1 MVLSWS
7 CHNPA
12 CVARGALAAQR
23 TEAVYHVGASAPLT
37 RVTMRPVV
45 TALTVLLLPGLVAEA
60 QRPPASVAPEVV
72 APAPVDSAYLSSLPW
87 RMVGPHRG
95 GRSTAV
101 TGVPRQPHL
110 FYMGT
115 TGGGVWRTDDAGNS
129 WTPIADAWLDNG
141 NVGAIGVAPSDPNV
155 LYVGLGSASIRGN
168 VSVGTGVW
176 KSVDAGATWRQVG
189 LRESG
194 AIGKLVIHPTNPEV
208 AYVAAL
214 GHPFGKNPERGVFR
228 TTDGGATWQHVLALN
243 DSTGAVSIVMA
254 PDDPRELWAGM
265 WRAERKPWTIISGGP
280 EGGLYRSRDG
290 GDTWTKVAG
299 GLPNGVVGKVGITQ
313 SPADPN
319 RLWVLIE
326 AEPDG
331 GLYRS
336 DDRGATWRRVN
347 TESRVRGRPF
357 YYTHV
362 RADPVNRDRVY
373 VMNVS
378 LLRSENGGDTFDA
391 LPVPH
396 GDVHDIWINPTDNRI
411 FAVSDDGG
419 TVVTLNDGRTFS
431 SLYNQPTAELYD
443 VVVDEQVPY
452 RIYGS
457 QQDNSTISVLH
468 RRLHNSLRPQQE
480 WNYASGCETGPVAV
494 HPQRPAVVYGGCYGG
509 QINRYDVRND
519 TRVSIK
525 GWPEATSQAPKAL
538 TNRWQWVA
546 PIVVSPHDTLT
557 LYHASQYLYRSR
569 DGGDRWTRI
578 SPDLTTND
586 ARYQAWPGG
595 PITPDNTG
603 VETFTTI
610 FAVTPSPHD
619 AATIWV
625 GSDDGRVHLTRDDG
639 ATWRDITPREMPVR
653 GTVNRIEVSPHDPGR
668 AFLAVQRYRED
679 DQAPYIFRTDDYGQ
693 SWQRLTDGRNGIPAR
708 HWVRVVR
715 EDPEQ
720 RGLLYAGTEFGVYV
734 SFSNGARWQ
743 RLQGNLPVSPVTDL
757 KVHRGDLVIS
767 TQGRSFWVL
776 DDITPLRELRRDA
789 TVDGV
794 RLIPSRPAAR
804 GVGGVPLREVDL
816 TLPDDLPHGALLH
829 YALSREVTAL
839 SVEVRDRDGTVLRR
853 WTGDSVNARASG
865 PRTVPRARGLHRVV
879 WDLRGAGPRGGGGQ
893 GVKMPPGAYALHVVA
908 DGVVREQ
915 RIEIIGNPAAPEI
928 TQADYAQQYAVT
940 VAVRDTIGAINDWLA
955 RIRQLPEA
963 ERTRFRE
970 LERALTPIAAP
981 GESVAPARLLT
992 HYGVLYGTLV
1002 SDGGYGSGSAEG
1014 RPSEGVVARMADL
1027 DAQWADIRRRL
1038 EVAWGAR

>member
-1 MVLSWS
+1 
-7 CHNPA
+7 
-12 CVARGALAAQR
+12 
-23 TEAVYHVGASAPLT
+23 
-37 RVTMRPVV
+37 MRPVV
-45 TALTVLLLPGLVAEA
+45 TALTVVLLSSLVAEA
-60 QRPPASVAPEVV
+60 QRPPAPAPRGAVAQP
-72 APAPVDSAYLSSLPW
+72 AAAPVDSAYFAGLQW

-101 TGVPRQPHL
+101 TGVPGQPHL

-129 WTPIADAWLDNG
+129 WTPIGDAWLDNG
-141 NVGAIGVAPSDPNV
+141 NVGAVGVAPSDPNV

-176 KSVDAGATWRQVG
+176 KSVDAGATWRHVG

-194 AIGKLVIHPTNPEV
+194 AIGKLVIHPANPDI

-228 TTDGGATWQHVLALN
+228 TTDGGVTWQHVLALN

-265 WRAERKPWTIISGGP
+265 WRAERKPWTLISGGP
-280 EGGLYRSRDG
+280 QGGLYRSRDG
-290 GDTWTKVAG
+290 GDTWTKVGG
-299 GLPNGVVGKVGITQ
+299 GLPSGIVGKVGVTQ

-362 RADPVNRDRVY
+362 RADPMDRDRVY
-373 VMNVS
+373 VMNVA
-378 LLRSENGGDTFDA
+378 LLRSENGGETFDA

-443 VVVDEQVPY
+443 VVVDEQIPY

-457 QQDNSTISVLH
+457 QQDNTAISVLH
-468 RRLHNSLRPQQE
+468 RRLHNGLRPQQE

-494 HPQRPAVVYGGCYGG
+494 HPKRPSVVYGGCYGG

-525 GWPEATSQAPKAL
+525 GWPEATSQAPKDL

-546 PIVVSPHDTLT
+546 PIVMSPHDTLT

-586 ARYQAWPGG
+586 PRYQAWPGG

-603 VETFTTI
+603 VEMFTTI

-639 ATWRDITPREMPVR
+639 TTWTDITPKAMPAR

-693 SWQRLTDGRNGIPAR
+693 SWQLLTDGRNGIPAR

-734 SFSNGARWQ
+734 SFSDGARWQ
-743 RLQGNLPVSPVTDL
+743 RLQRNLPVSPVTDL

-776 DDITPLRELRRDA
+776 DDITPLRELMRA
-789 TVDGV
+789 AAVDVV

-804 GVGGVPLREVDL
+804 GVGGAPLREVDL

-829 YALSREVTAL
+829 YALSHEVATLA
-839 SVEVRDRDGTVLRR
+839 VELRDLEGTVLRR
-853 WTGDSVNARASG
+853 WTGDSANARASG
-865 PRTVPRARGLHRVV
+865 PRTAPRTRGLHRVV

-893 GVKMPPGAYALHVVA
+893 GVKMPPGAYTLHVVA

-915 RIEIIGNPAAPEI
+915 RIEVIGNPAAPEI
-928 TQADYAQQYAVT
+928 TRADYEQQYAVS
-940 VAVRDTIGAINDWLA
+940 VAVRDTISTINDWLA
-955 RIRQLPEA
+955 RLRQLPEA
-963 ERTRFRE
+963 ERSRFGE
-970 LERALTPIAAP
+970 FEGALTPIAAP

-1002 SDGGYGSGSAEG
+1002 TDGGYGSGSAEG
-1014 RPSEGVVARMADL
+1014 RPSEGVLARKADL

-1038 EVAWGAR
+1038 EAAWGAR